1 MNSIEYKDK
10 KQSLI
15 LQISKHLCLILAK
28 IIIYSKFIRNDDKI
42 NPLNIVILPADD
54 TQGGY
59 ASGPENL
66 EHSSILPMLI

>member
-28 IIIYSKFIRNDDKI
+28 IIIYSKFIRNDDKNKI
-42 NPLNIVILPADD
+42 N
-54 TQGGY
+54 TQI
-59 ASGPENL
+59 NFKKR
-66 EHSSILPMLI
+66 